1 MIKFH
6 PAVSSFLVEVVFH
19 FRPVLG
25 AKHWFTVHRWV
36 CFVLQMERSGE
47 DAPAYGAR
55 LRAIE
60 SWFLVFCLAGSC
72 KGVKQYVLLHKAAK

>member
-1 MIKFH
+1 
-6 PAVSSFLVEVVFH
+6 
-19 FRPVLG
+19 
-25 AKHWFTVHRWV
+25 
-36 CFVLQMERSGE
+36 MERSGE